1 MRKVTFIIASL
12 VLLFA
17 VTSAYNDGNRGVQ
30 PGQIAPLS
38 ELPEAIAN
46 EAVLNANEQI
56 LLNFWSASDAESRVR
71 TKHYQSITDK
81 NIRLINVNIDDN
93 ESLSRAIAKDDGI
106 AHSHRIH
113 GSLAEK
119 IRREFRLPDNCGGAL
134 LIASDGTVSAA
145 NPEF

>member
-30 PGQIAPLS
+30 PGQTAPLS
-38 ELPEAIAN
+38 ELPEAHT
-46 EAVLNANEQI
+46 Q
-56 LLNFWSASDAESRVR
+56 
-71 TKHYQSITDK
+71 
-81 NIRLINVNIDDN
+81 
-93 ESLSRAIAKDDGI
+93 SLSRAIATADGI

>member
-1 MRKVTFIIASL
+1 MKPFSTPTNKFSSTSGAPPTPKAAS
-12 VLLFA
+12 A
-17 VTSAYNDGNRGVQ
+17 RS
-30 PGQIAPLS
+30 
-38 ELPEAIAN
+38 
-46 EAVLNANEQI
+46 
-56 LLNFWSASDAESRVR
+56 
-71 TKHYQSITDK
+71 K

-93 ESLSRAIAKDDGI
+93 ESLSRAIAKADGI